1 MDRDE
6 RDSGLKLGSNL
17 SEPRLNGREQNR
29 GPSKVYEE
37 RQQSILEGIE
47 EGYVEVDLKGNTVF
61 CNDSFCRITG
71 YPRQELLE
79 LNYREYMDEA
89 MAKRVFAAFNKV
101 FRTQVPEKAFH
112 YEIIRKDKAKRVIE
126 NSISLVKNC
135 EGHRVGFRS
144 VVRDI
149 THRKRTEEELEKH
162 RKSLQAIFRSVR
174 DAIITVD
181 TNMVGIE
188 ANEATNSICG
198 ISPENIIGEIFTECR
213 FRCDKSCHEVL
224 RNSLGK
230 KIDIKEY
237 KVQCRHRDRP
247 EQKAVVTSSPLLGQ
261 DGSLMG
267 TVFLI
272 RDITRLSTLERELRE
287 RHQFQNII
295 GKSKKIQDVYALL
308 EDLAN
313 LDTTVLI
320 TGETG
325 TGKSLVARALHY
337 GGGRA
342 FEPLITVNCSA
353 LPENLLESELF
364 GHVKGA
370 FTGAIKDTPGR
381 FQAAHGGSIH
391 LDEIGDISPTIQLKL
406 LRVLQE
412 KEFERLGESFPRKI
426 DVRVIATTNRDLREK
441 MRLGEFREDLY
452 YRLKVMEVKLP
463 PLRERLDDIPLLVN
477 HFCSV
482 FRRKFGKNIE
492 SVSDEVL
499 GAFLNYSWPGNVR
512 ELEHSLEH
520 AFILCHGSVIA
531 LENIPIEI
539 RQYSTSR
546 KSIQQRR
553 TVQSPE
559 DILMVLEKTD
569 WNKAKASRLLGIDRS
584 TLYRKIRQYRLFRNS
599 ESVSHT
605 TYL

>member
-1 MDRDE
+1 MDNAGRYSGSKL
-6 RDSGLKLGSNL
+6 DSNVSGQG
-17 SEPRLNGREQNR
+17 LNGSERNR
-29 GPSKVYEE
+29 GPSKEYEE
-37 RQQSILEGIE
+37 RHQSILEEIE

-71 YPRQELLE
+71 YPREDLLG
-79 LNYREYMDEA
+79 LNYREYMEEA
-89 MAKRVFAAFNKV
+89 MASRVFAAYNKV
-101 FRTQVPEKAFH
+101 FRTQVPDKAFH
-112 YEIIRKDKAKRVIE
+112 YEIIRRDGAKRIIE
-126 NSISLVKNC
+126 NSISLVKNF
-135 EGHRVGFRS
+135 EGHQVGFRS

-149 THRKRTEEELEKH
+149 TDRKRTEEELEKH
-162 RKSLQAIFRSVR
+162 RRSLQAIFRSVR

-181 TNMVGIE
+181 TNMVVIE
-188 ANEATNSICG
+188 ANEATKSICG
-198 ISPENIIGEIFTECR
+198 ISLENIIGKKFTECR
-213 FRCDKSCHEVL
+213 FCCDKSCHEVL
-224 RNSLGK
+224 TNSLGK

-237 KVQCRHRDRP
+237 KIQCRHRDRP

-261 DGSLMG
+261 NGNLMG

-295 GKSKKIQDVYALL
+295 GKSKKIQNVYALL

-325 TGKSLVARALHY
+325 TGKSLVAKALHY
-337 GGGRA
+337 GGSRA
-342 FEPLITVNCSA
+342 FRPLITVNCSA

-370 FTGAIKDTPGR
+370 FTGAIKDTQGR
-381 FQAAHGGSIH
+381 FQAAHGGTI
-391 LDEIGDISPTIQLKL
+391 LLEEIGDISPTIQLKL

-426 DVRVIATTNRDLREK
+426 DVRVIATANRDLKEK
-441 MRLGEFREDLY
+441 MRTGEFREDLY

-463 PLRERLDDIPLLVN
+463 PLRERLDDTPLLVN
-477 HFCSV
+477 HFCNV
-482 FRRKFGKNIE
+482 FKRKFGKSIE
-492 SVSDEVL
+492 RVSDEVL
-499 GAFLNYSWPGNVR
+499 STFLNYSWPGNVR

-531 LENIPIEI
+531 PEHIPIEI
-539 RQYSTSR
+539 RQHSASK
-546 KSIQQRR
+546 KSIHQRR
-553 TVQSPE
+553 TVQKPE
-559 DILMVLEKTD
+559 DILLVLDKTD
-569 WNKAKASRLLGIDRS
+569 WNKAKAARLLGIDRS
-584 TLYRKIRQYRLFRNS
+584 TLYRRIRQYRLFRGMENM
-599 ESVSHT
+599 
-605 TYL
+605 